1 MKSIKQ
7 SIRKQTH
14 SYEITSIFYY
24 ISTFQRNSIGSKY
37 KYFQTFAFFPF
48 FYLITNKIKT
58 NVDYTINKKDQDKQ
72 NVYFIRNE
80 KDSQMNS
87 LMIVQLNYN

>member
-7 SIRKQTH
+7 SIRKQTP

-37 KYFQTFAFFPF
+37 KYFQTFAFF
-48 FYLITNKIKT
+48 YLITNKIKT
-58 NVDYTINKKDQDKQ
+58 NVDYTRNKKDQDKQ